1 VSDDPAAVLR
11 LLFAIPQKQIDRDVA
26 EGEKDFQR
34 LMEDSDTSTIEKTN
48 NPEEEARH
56 HHKQMVRA
64 KVMRSRKSLQEEM
77 KLYFAAMAVHSI
89 AEEAVSVAD
98 EQGRL
103 AELGARMDEIQK
115 REGLQDDEFWPLD
128 KGPED
133 FQQLFSE
140 SEELFAK
147 VYDAV
152 FTTMLRRYH
161 LDGILDLY
169 ENNREQFEKMW
180 EQGRKM
186 IFENSS
192 EE

>member
-1 VSDDPAAVLR
+1 
-11 LLFAIPQKQIDRDVA
+11 
-26 EGEKDFQR
+26 
-34 LMEDSDTSTIEKTN
+34 
-48 NPEEEARH
+48 
-56 HHKQMVRA
+56 
-64 KVMRSRKSLQEEM
+64 M

-103 AELGARMDEIQK
+103 AELGSRMDEIQK

-128 KGPED
+128 ESPED
-133 FQQLFSE
+133 FRQLFSE

-161 LDGILDLY
+161 LDDVLDLY
-169 ENNREQFEKMW
+169 ENHREQFEKMW
-180 EQGRKM
+180 EEGRKL
-186 IFENSS
+186 IFENNS